1 MCSTDNHNC
10 LPEENKHWGEALQQ
24 RGRRRRNARFVV
36 DGLTFGHHAHD
47 TVAVVAAIGALYGG
61 GEGTSLQ
68 HECGAIFMVL
78 KKRLRVLF
86 KI

>member
-1 MCSTDNHNC
+1 M
-10 LPEENKHWGEALQQ
+10 
-24 RGRRRRNARFVV
+24 V

-61 GEGTSLQ
+61 GEGSTL

-78 KKRLRVLF
+78 KKGGIDVTYS
-86 KI
+86 

>member
-1 MCSTDNHNC
+1 M
-10 LPEENKHWGEALQQ
+10 
-24 RGRRRRNARFVV
+24 V

-68 HECGAIFMVL
+68 HECGCDI
-78 KKRLRVLF
+78 
-86 KI
+86 